1 MTWSLPLSYWSP
13 EKLYTTSSL
22 TATSIYIATWVRVKF
37 FTVHS
42 ENELDFRYI
51 VVCIQRFLFTD
62 HHATSEDKT
71 DTKLDKLSH

>member
-1 MTWSLPLSYWSP
+1 MTKSLPLSYWSP

-42 ENELDFRYI
+42 EKELYFRYI
-51 VVCIQRFLFTD
+51 VVYIQSFLFTD
-62 HHATSEDKT
+62 HHATSDDET
-71 DTKLDKLSH
+71 DINLDKLSH